1 MFFLSDNYIVYYFH
15 KSVVI
20 QGLRPLTRK
29 ANKFKSLFLIIKSFI
44 DLTLLYFQKGTK
56 KIDSYLFIRLNQFFF
71 SFYLN
76 FNTNQFFIPIVR
88 LFDFFYKSSFHLI
101 IKNHFFLINCA
112 FKIHNYLKIL
122 FLPFY

>member
-88 LFDFFYKSSFHLI
+88 LFDFFTNHLFI
-101 IKNHFFLINCA
+101 S
-112 FKIHNYLKIL
+112 
-122 FLPFY
+122 